1 MYIIAGLGNPGA
13 KYEGTRHNVGFS
25 VIDALADAHNIR
37 VDKKQFKGLTGRG
50 IINGQQVLLLKPL
63 TYMNLSGESLR
74 AAFDFYKPEIDQV
87 LVIFDDI
94 SLETGQLR
102 IRKKGSA
109 GGHNGVKSII
119 SHLGTTEFP
128 RIKVGVGEPSKEEL
142 VDFVLG
148 RFHGDDLAVMKEAV
162 TTASHAVET
171 FLAEGPQAAMNI
183 YNKKKEK
190 KEKKEKADK
199 TVIKQADDTVGKVQQ
214 KETVENVQ

>member
-1 MYIIAGLGNPGA
+1 MYIIAGLGNPGT

-25 VIDALADAHNIR
+25 VIDTLAEAHNIN

-50 IINGQQVLLLKPL
+50 VIGGQQVLLLKPL
-63 TYMNLSGESLR
+63 TYMNLSGESIR
-74 AAFDFYKPEIDQV
+74 AAFDFYKPETDQV
-87 LVIFDDI
+87 LIVFDDI

-119 SHLGTTEFP
+119 AHLGTTEFP
-128 RIKVGVGEPSKEEL
+128 RIKVGVGEPKRGEL

-148 RFHGDDLAVMKEAV
+148 HFHGEDAAVMKEAV
-162 TTASHAVET
+162 KTAASAVET
-171 FLAEGPQAAMNI
+171 FLEEGPEAAMNL

-190 KEKKEKADK
+190 KTEQKEDKKAEKKEEK
-199 TVIKQADDTVGKVQQ
+199 
-214 KETVENVQ
+214 KEEKEKKGSEHEALE

>member
-25 VIDALADAHNIR
+25 VIDTLAEAHNIN

-50 IINGQQVLLLKPL
+50 VIGGQQVLLLKPL
-63 TYMNLSGESLR
+63 TYMNLSGESIR
-74 AAFDFYKPEIDQV
+74 AAFDFYKPETDQV
-87 LVIFDDI
+87 LIVFDDI

-119 SHLGTTEFP
+119 AHLGTTEFP
-128 RIKVGVGEPSKEEL
+128 RIKVGVGEPKRGEL

-148 RFHGDDLAVMKEAV
+148 HFHGEDAAVMKEAV
-162 TTASHAVET
+162 KTAASAVET
-171 FLAEGPQAAMNI
+171 FLEEGPEAAMNL

-190 KEKKEKADK
+190 KTEQKEDKKAEKKEEK
-199 TVIKQADDTVGKVQQ
+199 
-214 KETVENVQ
+214 KEEKEKKGSEHEALE